1 MSIKT
6 ILNIMIE
13 EKQFDTGI
21 IMTVSFARVAVND
34 ISNLKLVFV
43 MESLI

>member
-1 MSIKT
+1 MSIKI

-21 IMTVSFARVAVND
+21 IMTVSFAKIAINC
-34 ISNLKLVFV
+34 
-43 MESLI
+43 